1 MCYDGRASSSNLT
14 ICLDKQSN
22 GSPLP
27 QRRRVLS
34 SLHLGFN
41 KISNNQSE
49 KQALPVCHGKM
60 KAQETTGT
68 PRDKDIIPAA
78 HQRVDQ
84 TPSSLIPIVPAG
96 RNTPALVSCQ
106 SVVKDRKRRQGCC
119 CHGSVSQPSASLN
132 ECLPQEMPNTS
143 SSWNISHQNCIVA
156 EFIFLYH
163 RGRELYPKRYI

>member
-1 MCYDGRASSSNLT
+1 MCFDERASSSNLT
-14 ICLDKQSN
+14 IGLDEQSN

-27 QRRRVLS
+27 ERRRVLS

-68 PRDKDIIPAA
+68 PRDKGIIPAA

-106 SVVKDRKRRQGCC
+106 SVVKDRKRRQGCV
-119 CHGSVSQPSASLN
+119 CHGSVSQPSAFS
-132 ECLPQEMPNTS
+132 QRMS
-143 SSWNISHQNCIVA
+143 SPRNAKYFMILDISRHNCIVA
-156 EFIFLYH
+156 ELNFLY
-163 RGRELYPKRYI
+163 RKKREVHPKRCL